1 MMSTNTE
8 NLETFYLVSFRN
20 LIDSE
25 LYEQLQ
31 TIINY
36 IVLFDDEEQCLQY
49 IQSLTKD
56 DRIFVI
62 IKHNSS
68 SQFVSQLVTLR
79 QIVSIYIYS
88 DSAKKSSEQWTKFS
102 KKIRDVFS
110 QRDQLLQRIQVDY
123 TERSLQKLD
132 EPFVYSIFTT
142 NTNQSASMN
151 TNFIHFQILID
162 CLICIKSSPNDRKDL
177 IGRCKQQYRQK
188 TNESTVLEEFEKDY
202 RSERCLLWYTRC
214 TFLDRILKKALQVQ
228 NIEILL
234 LFRFLIQ
241 DLVEQFKAN
250 KSLSSQRVYRA
261 QLLSKAE
268 LDLLQKQT
276 GEFLS
281 MNIFLLANTSREQT
295 RSSLLTLPTYDQT
308 EKVLLEIH
316 SNHRMHDAGHVLC
329 SSKEEVL
336 FLIGSIFHM
345 TYIDRDHDGIW
356 NIHLTLCSRKQ
367 HQLQTV
373 IEQKKNE
380 LDIEET
386 NLLSIGFLLQD
397 MEKFDQ
403 AEKYYRYLLEQL
415 SKDQEDLSCCYHALG
430 EVMQKKG
437 EYDSCLT
444 WYNKALETCKSD
456 ESGTAMSYNSMA
468 TVYSKKR
475 DYKLALK
482 FFNKALD
489 IWNGVLGEDHPDVA
503 MCWNNIGI
511 INQEEAKYTDALEC
525 YHKAWNIRQK
535 CLSSD
540 HPSLGQLHACIG
552 NVHYQLRRYDLALD
566 HYNSAIEI
574 WKKSG
579 GSHYLDMGVIYR
591 NIGLVYR
598 DKGDFQQAL
607 IHMKKAESIYRQVY
621 SPTDHHVLQIE
632 KLVNDISFKK

>member
-8 NLETFYLVSFRN
+8 NLETFYLISFRN

-36 IVLFDDEEQCLQY
+36 VVLFDDEEQCLQY

-62 IKHNSS
+62 IKDNSS

-79 QIVSIYIYS
+79 QIVFIYIYT
-88 DSAKKSSEQWTKFS
+88 KKSSEQLTKNS

-110 QRDQLLQRIQVDY
+110 QRDQLFQRIQADY

-132 EPFVYSIFTT
+132 EPFVYSIFTA
-142 NTNQSASMN
+142 NTNQSVSMN

-162 CLICIKSSPNDRKDL
+162 CLICIKSSPNDKKDL
-177 IGRCKQQYRQK
+177 ISRCKQQYRQK
-188 TNESTVLEEFEKDY
+188 SNEATILEEFEKDY
-202 RSERCLLWYTRC
+202 RPERCLQWYTRC
-214 TFLDRILKKALQVQ
+214 RFLDRILKKALQVQ

-241 DLVEQFKAN
+241 DLVEQFKSN
-250 KSLSSQRVYRA
+250 KSLPSQRVYRA
-261 QLLSKAE
+261 QLLSKTE
-268 LDLLQKQT
+268 LDLLQKRT

-295 RSSLLTLPTYDQT
+295 RSFLLSLPTYDQT

-316 SNHRMHDAGHVLC
+316 SNPRMHDVSHALC

-336 FLIGSIFHM
+336 FLIGSIFRM
-345 TYIDRDHDGIW
+345 TYIERDHDGIW
-356 NIHLTLCSRKQ
+356 NIHLMLCSRKQ

-373 IEQKKNE
+373 IEQKRNE

-386 NLLSIGFLLQD
+386 DLLSIGFLLQD

-403 AEKYYRYLLEQL
+403 AEKYYLHLLDQL
-415 SKDQEDLSCCYHALG
+415 SKDQEDLSRCYHALG

-444 WYNKALETCKSD
+444 WYNKALEAYKSD

-468 TVYSKKR
+468 IVYSKKR

-482 FFNKALD
+482 FFNKALN
-489 IWNGVLGEDHPDVA
+489 IWSSVLGEDHPDVA

-552 NVHYQLRRYDLALD
+552 NVNYQLRRYDLALD
-566 HYNSAIEI
+566 HYNSSIEI
-574 WKKSG
+574 WKKTL

-607 IHMKKAESIYRQVY
+607 VHMKKAESIYRQVC
-621 SPTDHHVLQIE
+621 SPTHHQVLQIE
-632 KLVNDISFKK
+632 KLVNDISSKT